1 MNIWMNEIWIRLDI
15 LLLFNF
21 LTGAAAYLIWRLT
34 VRLWKDRRSVRYLHR
49 GLQGV
54 ILCFCVPA
62 AYTLMYLHFRDFD
75 GSWNGN
81 FMNGTGFLMRAA
93 FGIAAVWLLGVLV
106 SVARCGRELYR
117 ECPVKGVVVPE
128 NQSEV
133 RVLRQLGKIMGIRR
147 RIPVCRGERLTPA
160 IGGFFRTRL
169 YLGTEPLE
177 EEELRIIFRHELYHY
192 RHGDIWIR
200 RLLLLLRIFCWFCP
214 WFTCGKISEE
224 YRRLSEDYVDE
235 EVCREEDMGRYI
247 RTLLKTAL
255 QGAEKMHLTQVTA
268 AENRCDVLRRIE
280 NMKNRQSKKQIRRT
294 MAVIWIAACLFLGT
308 AVVYAADTGVIKG
321 YEALYRATVAENEDQ
336 GEQKIYIEYYEEPD
350 DSWVAEEGE
359 VMEIVNTSSLLI
371 QDHLVAIDWTV
382 EANAVRTTPSFEIY
396 FPRDITMVVS
406 AESAGQEVRAGIVEP
421 DGTRRYII
429 GSGTTVWSFSVDQDG
444 RYKIFTENPNH
455 TEAYVEIS
463 CWL

>member
-1 MNIWMNEIWIRLDI
+1 MNIWMNDLWIRLDI

-21 LTGAAAYLIWRLT
+21 LTGVAAYLIWRLT
-34 VRLWKDRRSVRYLHR
+34 VRLWKGRCSVRYLHR

-54 ILCFCVPA
+54 ILCFCVPV
-62 AYTLMYLHFRDFD
+62 AYTLVYLHFRDLD

-81 FMNGTGFLMRAA
+81 FMNGTGFLMKAA
-93 FGIAAVWLLGVLV
+93 FGTAAVWLLGAFV
-106 SVARCGRELYR
+106 SAVRCGRELYR
-117 ECPVKGVVVPE
+117 ERPVKSAVVSE
-128 NQSEV
+128 EQSEV

-280 NMKNRQSKKQIRRT
+280 NMKNLHNKKNMTRT
-294 MAVIWIAACLFLGT
+294 MAAVWTIACLLMGST
-308 AVVYAADTGVIKG
+308 TVYAAGAGVIEG
-321 YEALYRATVAENEDQ
+321 YEALYKATVLEVEEQVIEDQ
-336 GEQKIYIEYYEEPD
+336 YIEYWEEPD
-350 DSWVAEEGE
+350 ESWVAEEGE
-359 VMEIVNTSSLLI
+359 VMDDGRSSR
-371 QDHLVAIDWTV
+371 VPFEWTV
-382 EANAVRTTPSFEIY
+382 EANASKKTPSFEMSSGGY
-396 FPRDITMVVS
+396 ITVDVS
-406 AESAGQEVRAGIVEP
+406 VEPTDLNVRAGIIEP
-421 DGTRRYII
+421 DGEKRYIT
-429 GSGTTVWSFSVDQDG
+429 GSDTIHHSFSLDQSG
-444 RYKIFTENPNH
+444 GYMVFVENLNSVKVSVEGYYKK
-455 TEAYVEIS
+455 
-463 CWL
+463 

>member
-1 MNIWMNEIWIRLDI
+1 MNIWMNDLWIRLNI

-21 LTGAAAYLIWRLT
+21 LTGAAAYLFWRLT
-34 VRLWKDRRSVRYLHR
+34 VRLWKGRCSVRYLHR

-54 ILCFCVPA
+54 ILCFCVPV
-62 AYTLMYLHFRDFD
+62 AYTLVYLHFRDLD

-81 FMNGTGFLMRAA
+81 FMNGTDFLMRAA
-93 FGIAAVWLLGVLV
+93 FGTAAVWLLGVLV
-106 SVARCGRELYR
+106 SAVRCGRELYR
-117 ECPVKGVVVPE
+117 ERPVKSAVVSE
-128 NQSEV
+128 EQSEV
-133 RVLRQLGKIMGIRR
+133 RVLRQLGKTMGIRR

-280 NMKNRQSKKQIRRT
+280 NMKSLHNKKNMTRT
-294 MAVIWIAACLFLGT
+294 MAAVWTIACLLMGST
-308 AVVYAADTGVIKG
+308 TVYAAGAGVIEG
-321 YEALYRATVAENEDQ
+321 YEALYKATVVEVEEQAIEDQ
-336 GEQKIYIEYYEEPD
+336 YIEYWEEPD

-359 VMEIVNTSSLLI
+359 VMDDGRSPAVSFE
-371 QDHLVAIDWTV
+371 WTV
-382 EANAVRTTPSFEIY
+382 EANASKKTSSFEMSSGGLINV
-396 FPRDITMVVS
+396 DVS
-406 AESAGQEVRAGIVEP
+406 VEP
-421 DGTRRYII
+421 ADLDVRVGIIGPDKRKRYIT
-429 GSGTTVWSFSVDQDG
+429 GSGRITHIFSLDQSG
-444 RYKIFTENPNH
+444 SYSVFVENTNNQKV
-455 TEAYVEIS
+455 YVEGCYIK
-463 CWL
+463 

>member
-1 MNIWMNEIWIRLDI
+1 MNIWMNELWIRLDI

-21 LTGAAAYLIWRLT
+21 LTGIAAYLIWRLT
-34 VRLWKDRRSVRYLHR
+34 VRLWKGRCPVRYLHR

-62 AYTLMYLHFRDFD
+62 AYTLVYLHFRDLD

-93 FGIAAVWLLGVLV
+93 FGTAAAWFLGALV
-106 SVARCGRELYR
+106 SAVRCGRELYR
-117 ECPVKGVVVPE
+117 ERPVKSAVVSE
-128 NQSEV
+128 EQSEV

-160 IGGFFRTRL
+160 IGGFLRTRL
-169 YLGTEPLE
+169 YLGTELLE
-177 EEELRIIFRHELYHY
+177 EEELRMIFRHELYHY

-200 RLLLLLRIFCWFCP
+200 RLLLLLRIVWWFCP

-255 QGAEKMHLTQVTA
+255 QGAERMHLTQATA

-280 NMKNRQSKKQIRRT
+280 NMKSLHNRKNMTRT
-294 MAVIWIAACLFLGT
+294 MAAVWTAACLLMGST
-308 AVVYAADTGVIKG
+308 TVYAAGAGVIEG
-321 YEALYRATVAENEDQ
+321 YEALYKATVVEVE
-336 GEQKIYIEYYEEPD
+336 EQAIEEQYIEYREEPD
-350 DSWVAEEGE
+350 DGWVAEEGE
-359 VMEIVNTSSLLI
+359 VMDDGRSPTVPFE
-371 QDHLVAIDWTV
+371 WTV
-382 EANAVRTTPSFEIY
+382 GANASKKTPSFEMSSGGY
-396 FPRDITMVVS
+396 ITVS
-406 AESAGQEVRAGIVEP
+406 VSVEPTDLKVNVGIVEP
-421 DGTRRYII
+421 NGGKRYIT
-429 GSGTTVWSFSVDQDG
+429 GSGRITHTFSLDQSG
-444 RYKIFTENPNH
+444 SYSVFVENTNNQKV
-455 TEAYVEIS
+455 YVEGGYIK
-463 CWL
+463 

>member
-1 MNIWMNEIWIRLDI
+1 MNIWMNELWIRLDI

-21 LTGAAAYLIWRLT
+21 LTGIAAYLIWRLT
-34 VRLWKDRRSVRYLHR
+34 VRLWKGRCPVRYLHR

-62 AYTLMYLHFRDFD
+62 AYTLVYLHFRDLD

-93 FGIAAVWLLGVLV
+93 FGTAAAWFLGALV
-106 SVARCGRELYR
+106 SAVRCGRELYR
-117 ECPVKGVVVPE
+117 ERPVKSAVVSE
-128 NQSEV
+128 EQSEV

-160 IGGFFRTRL
+160 IGGFLRTRL
-169 YLGTEPLE
+169 YLGTELLE
-177 EEELRIIFRHELYHY
+177 EEELRMIFRHELYHY

-200 RLLLLLRIFCWFCP
+200 RLLLLLRIVWWFCP

-255 QGAEKMHLTQVTA
+255 QGAERMHLTQATA

-280 NMKNRQSKKQIRRT
+280 NMKSLHNRKNMTRT
-294 MAVIWIAACLFLGT
+294 MAAVWTAACLLMGST
-308 AVVYAADTGVIKG
+308 TVYAAGAGVIEG
-321 YEALYRATVAENEDQ
+321 YEALYKATVVEVE
-336 GEQKIYIEYYEEPD
+336 EQAIEEQYIEYREEPD
-350 DSWVAEEGE
+350 DGWVAEEGE
-359 VMEIVNTSSLLI
+359 VMDDGRSST
-371 QDHLVAIDWTV
+371 VPFEWTV
-382 EANAVRTTPSFEIY
+382 GANASKKTPSFEMSSGGY
-396 FPRDITMVVS
+396 ITVS
-406 AESAGQEVRAGIVEP
+406 VSVEPTDLKVNVGIVEP
-421 DGTRRYII
+421 NGGKRYIT
-429 GSGTTVWSFSVDQDG
+429 GSGRITHTFSLDQSG
-444 RYKIFTENPNH
+444 SYSVFVENTNNQKV
-455 TEAYVEIS
+455 YVEGGYIK
-463 CWL
+463 

>member
-1 MNIWMNEIWIRLDI
+1 MNIWMNDLWIRLDI

-21 LTGAAAYLIWRLT
+21 LTGASAYLFWRLT

-235 EVCREEDMGRYI
+235 EVCREEDMGR
-247 RTLLKTAL
+247 
-255 QGAEKMHLTQVTA
+255 
-268 AENRCDVLRRIE
+268 
-280 NMKNRQSKKQIRRT
+280 
-294 MAVIWIAACLFLGT
+294 
-308 AVVYAADTGVIKG
+308 
-321 YEALYRATVAENEDQ
+321 
-336 GEQKIYIEYYEEPD
+336 
-350 DSWVAEEGE
+350 
-359 VMEIVNTSSLLI
+359 
-371 QDHLVAIDWTV
+371 
-382 EANAVRTTPSFEIY
+382 
-396 FPRDITMVVS
+396 
-406 AESAGQEVRAGIVEP
+406 
-421 DGTRRYII
+421 
-429 GSGTTVWSFSVDQDG
+429 
-444 RYKIFTENPNH
+444 
-455 TEAYVEIS
+455 
-463 CWL
+463 

>member
-1 MNIWMNEIWIRLDI
+1 MNIWMNELWIRLDI

-21 LTGAAAYLIWRLT
+21 LTGIAAYLIWRLT
-34 VRLWKDRRSVRYLHR
+34 VRLWKGRCPVRYLHR

-62 AYTLMYLHFRDFD
+62 AYTLVYLHFRDLD

-93 FGIAAVWLLGVLV
+93 FGTAAAWFLGALV
-106 SVARCGRELYR
+106 SAVRCGRELYR
-117 ECPVKGVVVPE
+117 ERPVKSAVVSE
-128 NQSEV
+128 EQSEV

-160 IGGFFRTRL
+160 IGGFLRTRL
-169 YLGTEPLE
+169 YLGTELLE
-177 EEELRIIFRHELYHY
+177 EEELRMIFRHELYHY

-200 RLLLLLRIFCWFCP
+200 RLLLLLRIVWWFCP

-255 QGAEKMHLTQVTA
+255 QGAERMHLTQATA

-280 NMKNRQSKKQIRRT
+280 NMKSLHNKKNMTRT
-294 MAVIWIAACLFLGT
+294 MAAVWTTVCLLMGST
-308 AVVYAADTGVIKG
+308 TVYAAGAGVIEG
-321 YEALYRATVAENEDQ
+321 YEALYKATVVEVE
-336 GEQKIYIEYYEEPD
+336 EQAIEEQYIEYREEPD
-350 DSWVAEEGE
+350 DGWVAEEGE
-359 VMEIVNTSSLLI
+359 VMDDGRSST
-371 QDHLVAIDWTV
+371 VPFEWTV
-382 EANAVRTTPSFEIY
+382 GANASKKTPSFEMSSGGY
-396 FPRDITMVVS
+396 ITVS
-406 AESAGQEVRAGIVEP
+406 VSVEPTDLKVNVGIVEP
-421 DGTRRYII
+421 NGGKRYIT
-429 GSGTTVWSFSVDQDG
+429 GSGRITHTFSLDQSG
-444 RYKIFTENPNH
+444 SYSVFVENTNNQKV
-455 TEAYVEIS
+455 YVEGGYIK
-463 CWL
+463 